1 MATTE
6 SMFPDRSDFDYDYD
20 TLRTTGVILAVI
32 MFVSGILIAL
42 IPAHLVPK
50 YQKQRFLL
58 KLYRK
63 YSIYLKEREEVITGA
78 TPTNT
83 HTDTHRLF
91 MAIPLMDNIPLL
103 AG

>member
-6 SMFPDRSDFDYDYD
+6 SMFPDRSDFDYDYE

-42 IPAHLVPK
+42 IRAHLVPK
-50 YQKQRFLL
+50 FQRQRFPL

-63 YSIYLKEREEVITGA
+63 YSMYLKKREEVITGA

-83 HTDTHRLF
+83 HMDTHWLF
-91 MAIPLMDNIPLL
+91 MATPLMDNIPLS